1 MTWSILAKDPESGL
15 FGLAVASKFFAVGAL
30 CPWSG
35 GPHGAAMSQALPNPE
50 LGHRA
55 LGLLAEGHHAPDV
68 VAMLA
73 DMDRGID
80 QRQLHVIDAGGATAA
95 HTGARCV
102 DWCGHLAE
110 PGVSVAG
117 NMLAGPR
124 VVAGTLA
131 AWKANAGLPIVERL
145 IAAMQAGEDAGGDKR
160 GKQSIALRIQ
170 GPEVF
175 PRLDLRVDDHAD
187 PIPELRRLHE
197 VAKERFIPF
206 SAGLPRAGRPY
217 GILDRAVTERIIER
231 DAGKPLAAAVEIPAP
246 TEPEPGDDRRTT

>member
-1 MTWSILAKDPESGL
+1 MTWSILARDPESGL

-55 LGLLAEGHHAPDV
+55 LGLLAEGHRAPDV

-73 DMDRGID
+73 GMDRGID
-80 QRQLHVIDAGGATAA
+80 QRQLHVVDAGGRSAA
-95 HTGARCV
+95 YTGARCI

-124 VVAGTLA
+124 VVAETLA
-131 AWKANAGLPIVERL
+131 AWTANDGMPIVERL

-160 GKQSIALRIQ
+160 GRQSIALRVQ

-175 PRLDLRVDDHAD
+175 PRLDLRVDDHED
-187 PIPELRRLHE
+187 PIPELRRLYE
-197 VAKERFIPF
+197 AAKERFIPF

-217 GILDRAVTERIIER
+217 GILDRAVTERIVER
-231 DAGKPLAAAVEIPAP
+231 DAGKPLAATVEVPD
-246 TEPEPGDDRRTT
+246 G

>member
-1 MTWSILAKDPESGL
+1 MTYSILAHDAEQGL
-15 FGLAVASKFFAVGAL
+15 FGLAVASKFFAVGAI

-55 LGLLAEGHHAPDV
+55 LGLLAEGHRAGDIV
-68 VAMLA
+68 SMLQG
-73 DMDRGID
+73 MDEGLD
-80 QRQLHVIDAGGATAA
+80 QRQFHVIDAHDGAAA
-95 HTGARCV
+95 HTGANCV
-102 DWCGHLAE
+102 DWCGHKTA

-117 NMLAGPR
+117 NMLAGPA
-124 VVAGTLA
+124 VVADTLTC
-131 AWKANAGLPIVERL
+131 WQDRSDLPIVERL

-187 PIPELRRLHE
+187 PIPELERLFA
-197 VAKERFIPF
+197 VARDRFIPF
-206 SAGLPRAGRPY
+206 STGMPRAGRPY
-217 GILDRAVTERIIER
+217 GILDRNVIENIIER
-231 DAGKPLAAAVEIPAP
+231 DAGEPLIANPEIP
-246 TEPEPGDDRRTT
+246 EV